1 MKSSHAVLLSCLL
14 AVAAVAATLAVLKTT
29 SLGMQAKPAAAA
41 VSAEQLAARNAEL
54 DRTEAALRRALRKK
68 PPALPKLPARQTP
81 AAHPASVGS
90 SPSSSQGAV
99 SAAAPP
105 ALEPASSEDDGH
117 ESEHEDGETEA
128 GDD

>member
-41 VSAEQLAARNAEL
+41 PAEQVTARNARL
-54 DRTEAALRRALRKK
+54 DRTEAALRRALRKT
-68 PPALPKLPARQTP
+68 PPALPKLPARQTQ

-99 SAAAPP
+99 LAAAPP
-105 ALEPASSEDDGH
+105 ALESTSSESGGH
-117 ESEHEDGETEA
+117 EFEHEDGETEA

>member
-29 SLGMQAKPAAAA
+29 SLGLQAKPAAAA
-41 VSAEQLAARNAEL
+41 VSANQVATRNAKL

-81 AAHPASVGS
+81 AAHAVSVGS
-90 SPSSSQGAV
+90 SPSAGQGAV
-99 SAAAPP
+99 VAVAPP
-105 ALEPASSEDDGH
+105 AVQPASSES
-117 ESEHEDGETEA
+117 EEHEDGGTEA